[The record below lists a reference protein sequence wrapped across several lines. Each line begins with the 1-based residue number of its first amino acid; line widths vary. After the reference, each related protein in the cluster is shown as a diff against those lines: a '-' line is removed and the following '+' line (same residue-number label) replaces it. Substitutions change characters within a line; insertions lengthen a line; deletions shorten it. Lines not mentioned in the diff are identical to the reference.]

1 MRICSLTVPTV
12 YVSNQRSPEWR
23 VVAERQHLI
32 VERQFADEI
41 NTWAVAT
48 ACGLIVTPSA
58 TDTRLNAEDYADD
71 VPRCRSCEV
80 VEEDVVDQPHRART
94 S

>member
-1 MRICSLTVPTV
+1 MPTV
-12 YVSNQRSPEWR
+12 YVSNQQSPEWR

-32 VERQFADEI
+32 LERQFADEI
-41 NTWAVAT
+41 NSWAVAT

-58 TDTRLNAEDYADD
+58 RDTRLNAEDYEGEE
-71 VPRCRSCEV
+71 VPKCRSCEV
-80 VEEDVVDQPHRART
+80 VEGDVAEQPHQART